1 MYGAFGVF
9 EGPLGLMLATLI
21 VLCAGVCPSART
33 IALAS
38 FLMGQLNSTQRIAF
52 F

>member
-21 VLCAGVCPSART
+21 VLCAGVV
-33 IALAS
+33 S
-38 FLMGQLNSTQRIAF
+38 FG
-52 F
+52 